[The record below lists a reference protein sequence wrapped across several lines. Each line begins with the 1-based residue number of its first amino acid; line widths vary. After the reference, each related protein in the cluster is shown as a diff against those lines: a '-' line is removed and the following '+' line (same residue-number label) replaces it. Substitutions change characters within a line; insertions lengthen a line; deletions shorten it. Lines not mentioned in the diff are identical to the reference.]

1 MQNQSFTGT
10 NFIRTLRLKLSFF
23 SINPQKKFGGECEEK
38 IMQFIAIFAFS
49 GEYKYPPLP
58 PLFKKYMRSSKNS
71 KKGRRVE
78 SSYRKEWMQKME
90 VSSKGG
96 SWCMMF

>member
-1 MQNQSFTGT
+1 MQKQSFTGT
-10 NFIRTLRLKLSFF
+10 NFIKTLRLKLSFF
-23 SINPQKKFGGECEEK
+23 SINLQRKCGGEFEEK
-38 IMQFIAIFAFS
+38 IMQFIAIFSFS

-58 PLFKKYMRSSKNS
+58 PLFKEYMRSSKNS

-78 SSYRKEWMQKME
+78 GSYRKEWMQKRE
-90 VSSKGG
+90 GSSKGG